1 MAYFAGMENQKDRDL
16 NRAIPGLK
24 DVVQSPYDPM
34 PIGVAFSLGPNG
46 AGRLLWRLNIDG
58 IWVDG
63 RFAIIKRKFVP
74 ADRK

>member
-1 MAYFAGMENQKDRDL
+1 MAYFAGMENQKDRNL
-16 NRAIPGLK
+16 NRAIPGLM
-24 DVVQSPYDPM
+24 DVVRSPDDPM

-63 RFAIIKRKFVP
+63 RFAMIDRKFVP
-74 ADRK
+74 AG